1 MRLTPKDRYLI
12 NAVPLIPLVL
22 LLFGFI
28 AVGQWCGVRLFNFTS
43 KICDR
48 LNRLYAEAYPEAARA
63 KAQRRE
69 MRERQSR
76 RQSQV

>member
-1 MRLTPKDRYLI
+1 MRLNPKDRYII

-28 AVGQWCGVRLFNFTS
+28 ALGRWIMDKVLFVTE
-43 KICDR
+43 KLCDR
-48 LNRLYAEAYPEAARA
+48 LNRLYGEAYPEAAKA